1 MSPKFR
7 FHTAK
12 VEPADFDAECQ
23 EILVSRVIVALFVA
37 VLAIVV
43 AISLYTN
50 LNNVDQI
57 PPPPQSSVTK

>member
-1 MSPKFR
+1 MAGSKWPLWGKF
-7 FHTAK
+7 
-12 VEPADFDAECQ
+12 E
-23 EILVSRVIVALFVA
+23 EISVSRVIVALFVA

-57 PPPPQSSVTK
+57 PPPPQSRAVK

>member
-1 MSPKFR
+1 M
-7 FHTAK
+7 
-12 VEPADFDAECQ
+12 
-23 EILVSRVIVALFVA
+23 SRVIVALFIA

-57 PPPPQSSVTK
+57 PPPPAGSVAK

>member
-1 MSPKFR
+1 MANVRR
-7 FHTAK
+7 F
-12 VEPADFDAECQ
+12 
-23 EILVSRVIVALFVA
+23 LVSRVIVALFVA

-57 PPPPQSSVTK
+57 PPPPESSVTK